1 MSGELTELSESDVY
15 PARSDFSMNSSQS
28 EDTDDGLTERSW
40 HSIEQ
45 QLRSIDGV
53 NSDTVMIPS
62 AGNSYMGI
70 SGGNDGRY
78 VVGGYIDEKGSFICA
93 SGEDGHPKDVAV
105 CDDFNE
111 YPSINVVTLDAALIA
126 AKEFFE
132 TGGLS
137 TKLKWSWSRK
147 CGD

>member
-1 MSGELTELSESDVY
+1 MYLAGSESTV
-15 PARSDFSMNSSQS
+15 NLSQN
-28 EDTDDGLTERSW
+28 EDAEGGLIHRTWPTIER
-40 HSIEQ
+40 

-53 NSDTVMIPS
+53 NSDTVIIPS
-62 AGNSYMGI
+62 TGNSYMGI

-111 YPSINVVTLDAALIA
+111 YPSVNVVTLDAALIA